1 MSNTN
6 VDYNK
11 RLEAFKEIY
20 PQILEMS
27 LAEKSPFGEFKKLLE
42 QFGNDNV
49 IRNDQQFQSLAQALV
64 SVGQTIVAQ
73 SQNTALQM
81 ILGGDENIVNQANIN
96 LTNAQI
102 ETEKA
107 NANLVKR
114 QTAQID
120 DELELKEQSVNIDKS
135 LSIEKEKLLQAQ
147 TETEKAKPALIAR
160 QTAQINDNLRIEAA
174 KVTQSVQFGYCTG
187 GLDIPQEIMKLV
199 KEKIENIEKSS

>member
-73 SQNTALQM
+73 SQNTALSM
-81 ILGGDENIVNQANIN
+81 ILQGDENE
-96 LTNAQI
+96 LNA
-102 ETEKA
+102 EKA
-107 NANLVKR
+107 L
-114 QTAQID
+114 
-120 DELELKEQSVNIDKS
+120 LLK
-135 LSIEKEKLLQAQ
+135 AQ

-160 QTAQINDNLRIEAA
+160 QTSQIDDNLRIEAA

-187 GLDIPQEIMKLV
+187 GLDIPQEIMSLV

>member
-11 RLEAFKEIY
+11 RLEVFKEIY

-42 QFGNDNV
+42 QFGNDNI
-49 IRNDQQFQSLAQALV
+49 IRNDTQFQSLAQALV

-73 SQNTALQM
+73 SQNTALSM
-81 ILGGDENIVNQANIN
+81 ILQGDENE
-96 LTNAQI
+96 LNA
-102 ETEKA
+102 EKA
-107 NANLVKR
+107 
-114 QTAQID
+114 
-120 DELELKEQSVNIDKS
+120 
-135 LSIEKEKLLQAQ
+135 LLLRAQ

>member
-1 MSNTN
+1 MSDAN

-42 QFGNDNV
+42 QFGNENV

-64 SVGQTIVAQ
+64 SVEQTIVAQ
-73 SQNTALQM
+73 SQNTALSM
-81 ILGGDENIVNQANIN
+81 ILQGDENE
-96 LTNAQI
+96 LNA
-102 ETEKA
+102 EKA
-107 NANLVKR
+107 L
-114 QTAQID
+114 
-120 DELELKEQSVNIDKS
+120 LLK
-135 LSIEKEKLLQAQ
+135 AQ

-160 QTAQINDNLRIEAA
+160 QTAQIDDNLRIEAA

-187 GLDIPQEIMKLV
+187 GLDIPQEIMNLV
-199 KEKIENIEKSS
+199 KEKIENIEKS

>member
-11 RLEAFKEIY
+11 RLEVFKEIY

-42 QFGNDNV
+42 QFGNDNI
-49 IRNDQQFQSLAQALV
+49 IRNDTQFQSLAQALV

-73 SQNTALQM
+73 SQNTALSM
-81 ILGGDENIVNQANIN
+81 ILQGDENE
-96 LTNAQI
+96 LNA
-102 ETEKA
+102 EKA
-107 NANLVKR
+107 
-114 QTAQID
+114 
-120 DELELKEQSVNIDKS
+120 
-135 LSIEKEKLLQAQ
+135 LLLRAQ

-160 QTAQINDNLRIEAA
+160 QTSQIDDNLRIEAA

-199 KEKIENIEKSS
+199 KEKIENIEKF

>member
-1 MSNTN
+1 MSDIN
-6 VDYNK
+6 VDYSK

-73 SQNTALQM
+73 SQNTALSM
-81 ILGGDENIVNQANIN
+81 ILQGDENELNAEKIKLIQ
-96 LTNAQI
+96 AQI
-102 ETEKA
+102 ETESKKPA
-107 NANLVKR
+107 LITR

-120 DELELKEQSVNIDKS
+120 
-135 LSIEKEKLLQAQ
+135 
-147 TETEKAKPALIAR
+147 
-160 QTAQINDNLRIEAA
+160 DNLRIEAA

-187 GLDIPQEIMKLV
+187 GLDIPQEIIKLV

>member
-11 RLEAFKEIY
+11 RLEVFKEIY

-42 QFGNDNV
+42 QFGNDNI
-49 IRNDQQFQSLAQALV
+49 IRNDTQFQSLAQALV

-73 SQNTALQM
+73 SQNTALSM
-81 ILGGDENIVNQANIN
+81 ILQGDENE
-96 LTNAQI
+96 LNA
-102 ETEKA
+102 EKA
-107 NANLVKR
+107 
-114 QTAQID
+114 
-120 DELELKEQSVNIDKS
+120 
-135 LSIEKEKLLQAQ
+135 LLLRAQ

-160 QTAQINDNLRIEAA
+160 QTAQIDDNLRIEAA

>member
-6 VDYNK
+6 VNYNK

-73 SQNTALQM
+73 SQNTALSM
-81 ILGGDENIVNQANIN
+81 ILQGDENE
-96 LTNAQI
+96 LNA
-102 ETEKA
+102 EKA
-107 NANLVKR
+107 
-114 QTAQID
+114 
-120 DELELKEQSVNIDKS
+120 
-135 LSIEKEKLLQAQ
+135 LLLRAQ
-147 TETEKAKPALIAR
+147 TETEKGKPALIAR
-160 QTAQINDNLRIEAA
+160 QTSQIDDNLRIEAA

-187 GLDIPQEIMKLV
+187 GLDIPQEIMSLV
-199 KEKIENIEKSS
+199 KEKIENIEKF

>member
-73 SQNTALQM
+73 SQNTALSM

-96 LTNAQI
+96 LTNAKI

-160 QTAQINDNLRIEAA
+160 QTAQIDDNLRIEAA

-199 KEKIENIEKSS
+199 KEKIKNIEKSS

>member
-1 MSNTN
+1 MSDAN

-11 RLEAFKEIY
+11 RLEVFKEIY

-42 QFGNDNV
+42 QFGNDNI
-49 IRNDQQFQSLAQALV
+49 IRNDTQFQSLAQALV

-96 LTNAQI
+96 LTN
-102 ETEKA
+102 
-107 NANLVKR
+107 
-114 QTAQID
+114 
-120 DELELKEQSVNIDKS
+120 
-135 LSIEKEKLLQAQ
+135 AQ

>member
-73 SQNTALQM
+73 SQNTALSM
-81 ILGGDENIVNQANIN
+81 ILQGDENE
-96 LTNAQI
+96 LNA
-102 ETEKA
+102 EKA
-107 NANLVKR
+107 
-114 QTAQID
+114 
-120 DELELKEQSVNIDKS
+120 
-135 LSIEKEKLLQAQ
+135 LLLRAQ
-147 TETEKAKPALIAR
+147 TETEKTKPSLIAR
-160 QTAQINDNLRIEAA
+160 QTAQIDDNLRIEAA

>member
-73 SQNTALQM
+73 SQNTALSM
-81 ILGGDENIVNQANIN
+81 ILQGDENE
-96 LTNAQI
+96 LNA
-102 ETEKA
+102 EKA
-107 NANLVKR
+107 
-114 QTAQID
+114 
-120 DELELKEQSVNIDKS
+120 
-135 LSIEKEKLLQAQ
+135 LLLRAQ

-160 QTAQINDNLRIEAA
+160 QTSQIDDNLRIEAA

>member
-42 QFGNDNV
+42 QFGNENV

-96 LTNAQI
+96 LTNAQT

-114 QTAQID
+114 QTGQID

>member
-42 QFGNDNV
+42 QFGNDNI
-49 IRNDQQFQSLAQALV
+49 IRNDTQFQSLAQALV

-73 SQNTALQM
+73 SQNTALSM
-81 ILGGDENIVNQANIN
+81 ILQGDENE
-96 LTNAQI
+96 LNA
-102 ETEKA
+102 EKA
-107 NANLVKR
+107 
-114 QTAQID
+114 
-120 DELELKEQSVNIDKS
+120 
-135 LSIEKEKLLQAQ
+135 LLLRAQ

-160 QTAQINDNLRIEAA
+160 QTAQIDDNLRIEAA

-199 KEKIENIEKSS
+199 KEKIKNIEKFS

>member
-73 SQNTALQM
+73 SQNTALSM
-81 ILGGDENIVNQANIN
+81 ILQGDENE
-96 LTNAQI
+96 LNA
-102 ETEKA
+102 EKA
-107 NANLVKR
+107 
-114 QTAQID
+114 
-120 DELELKEQSVNIDKS
+120 
-135 LSIEKEKLLQAQ
+135 LLLRAQ

-160 QTAQINDNLRIEAA
+160 QTSQIDDNLRIEAA

-187 GLDIPQEIMKLV
+187 GLDIPQEIMSL
-199 KEKIENIEKSS
+199 

>member
-73 SQNTALQM
+73 SQNTALSM
-81 ILGGDENIVNQANIN
+81 ILQGDENE
-96 LTNAQI
+96 LNA
-102 ETEKA
+102 EKA
-107 NANLVKR
+107 
-114 QTAQID
+114 
-120 DELELKEQSVNIDKS
+120 
-135 LSIEKEKLLQAQ
+135 LLLRAQ

-160 QTAQINDNLRIEAA
+160 QTSQIDDNLRIEAA

-199 KEKIENIEKSS
+199 KEKIKNIEKS

>member
-73 SQNTALQM
+73 SQNTALSM
-81 ILGGDENIVNQANIN
+81 ILQGDENE
-96 LTNAQI
+96 LNA
-102 ETEKA
+102 EKA
-107 NANLVKR
+107 
-114 QTAQID
+114 
-120 DELELKEQSVNIDKS
+120 
-135 LSIEKEKLLQAQ
+135 LLLRAQ

-160 QTAQINDNLRIEAA
+160 QTSQIDDNLRIEDA

>member
-160 QTAQINDNLRIEAA
+160 QTAQIDDNLRIEAA

-187 GLDIPQEIMKLV
+187 GLDIPQEIMSLV

>member
-11 RLEAFKEIY
+11 RLKAFKEIY

-73 SQNTALQM
+73 SQNTALSM
-81 ILGGDENIVNQANIN
+81 ILQGDENE
-96 LTNAQI
+96 LNA
-102 ETEKA
+102 EKA
-107 NANLVKR
+107 
-114 QTAQID
+114 
-120 DELELKEQSVNIDKS
+120 
-135 LSIEKEKLLQAQ
+135 LLLRAQ
-147 TETEKAKPALIAR
+147 TETEKAKPALIDR
-160 QTAQINDNLRIEAA
+160 QTAQIDDNLRIEAA
-174 KVTQSVQFGYCTG
+174 KVTQSVQFGYCAG
-187 GLDIPQEIMKLV
+187 GLDIPQEIMSLV
-199 KEKIENIEKSS
+199 KEKIKNIEKSS

>member
-73 SQNTALQM
+73 SQNTALSM
-81 ILGGDENIVNQANIN
+81 ILQGDENE
-96 LTNAQI
+96 LNA
-102 ETEKA
+102 EKA
-107 NANLVKR
+107 
-114 QTAQID
+114 
-120 DELELKEQSVNIDKS
+120 
-135 LSIEKEKLLQAQ
+135 LLLRAQ
-147 TETEKAKPALIAR
+147 TETEKAKLALIAR
-160 QTAQINDNLRIEAA
+160 QTAQIDDNLRIEAA

-187 GLDIPQEIMKLV
+187 GLDIPQEIISLV
-199 KEKIENIEKSS
+199 KEKIENIEKF

>member
-11 RLEAFKEIY
+11 RLEVFKEIY

-73 SQNTALQM
+73 SQNTALSM
-81 ILGGDENIVNQANIN
+81 ILQGDENE
-96 LTNAQI
+96 LNA
-102 ETEKA
+102 EKA
-107 NANLVKR
+107 
-114 QTAQID
+114 
-120 DELELKEQSVNIDKS
+120 
-135 LSIEKEKLLQAQ
+135 LLLRAQ
-147 TETEKAKPALIAR
+147 TETEKAKPELIAR
-160 QTAQINDNLRIEAA
+160 QTAQIDDNLRIEAA

-199 KEKIENIEKSS
+199 KEKIENIEKF

>member
-1 MSNTN
+1 MSDAN

-42 QFGNDNV
+42 QFGNENV

-73 SQNTALQM
+73 SQNTALSM
-81 ILGGDENIVNQANIN
+81 ILQGDENE
-96 LTNAQI
+96 LNA
-102 ETEKA
+102 EKA
-107 NANLVKR
+107 
-114 QTAQID
+114 
-120 DELELKEQSVNIDKS
+120 
-135 LSIEKEKLLQAQ
+135 LLLRAQ

-160 QTAQINDNLRIEAA
+160 QTAQIDDNLRIEAA

-187 GLDIPQEIMKLV
+187 GLDIPQEIMSLV

>member
-11 RLEAFKEIY
+11 RLKAFKEIY

-73 SQNTALQM
+73 SQNTALSM
-81 ILGGDENIVNQANIN
+81 ILQGDENE
-96 LTNAQI
+96 LNA
-102 ETEKA
+102 EKA
-107 NANLVKR
+107 
-114 QTAQID
+114 
-120 DELELKEQSVNIDKS
+120 
-135 LSIEKEKLLQAQ
+135 LLLRAQ

-160 QTAQINDNLRIEAA
+160 QTAQIDDNLRIEAA

-187 GLDIPQEIMKLV
+187 GLDIPQEIMSLV
-199 KEKIENIEKSS
+199 KEKIENIEKF

>member
-11 RLEAFKEIY
+11 RLEVFKEIY

-73 SQNTALQM
+73 SQNTALSM
-81 ILGGDENIVNQANIN
+81 ILQGDENE
-96 LTNAQI
+96 LNA
-102 ETEKA
+102 EKA
-107 NANLVKR
+107 
-114 QTAQID
+114 
-120 DELELKEQSVNIDKS
+120 
-135 LSIEKEKLLQAQ
+135 LLLRAQ

-160 QTAQINDNLRIEAA
+160 QTSQIDDNLRIEAA

>member
-73 SQNTALQM
+73 SQNTALSM
-81 ILGGDENIVNQANIN
+81 ILQGDENE
-96 LTNAQI
+96 LNA
-102 ETEKA
+102 EKA
-107 NANLVKR
+107 
-114 QTAQID
+114 
-120 DELELKEQSVNIDKS
+120 
-135 LSIEKEKLLQAQ
+135 LLLRAQ

-160 QTAQINDNLRIEAA
+160 QTAQIDDNLRIEAA

-187 GLDIPQEIMKLV
+187 GLDIPQEIMSLV
-199 KEKIENIEKSS
+199 KEKIENIEKF

>member
-1 MSNTN
+1 MSDAN

-73 SQNTALQM
+73 SQNTALSM
-81 ILGGDENIVNQANIN
+81 ILQGDENE
-96 LTNAQI
+96 LNA
-102 ETEKA
+102 EKA
-107 NANLVKR
+107 
-114 QTAQID
+114 
-120 DELELKEQSVNIDKS
+120 
-135 LSIEKEKLLQAQ
+135 LLLRAQ

-160 QTAQINDNLRIEAA
+160 QTSQIDDNLRIEAA
-174 KVTQSVQFGYCTG
+174 KVTQNVQFGYCAG

-199 KEKIENIEKSS
+199 KEKIKNIEKFS

>member
-42 QFGNDNV
+42 QFGNDNI
-49 IRNDQQFQSLAQALV
+49 IRNDTQFQSLAQALV

-73 SQNTALQM
+73 SQNTALSM
-81 ILGGDENIVNQANIN
+81 ILQGDENE
-96 LTNAQI
+96 LNA
-102 ETEKA
+102 EKA
-107 NANLVKR
+107 
-114 QTAQID
+114 
-120 DELELKEQSVNIDKS
+120 
-135 LSIEKEKLLQAQ
+135 LLLRAQ

-160 QTAQINDNLRIEAA
+160 QTSQIDDNLRIEAA

-187 GLDIPQEIMKLV
+187 GLDIPQEIMSLV
-199 KEKIENIEKSS
+199 KEKIENIEKF

>member
-1 MSNTN
+1 MSNAN

-73 SQNTALQM
+73 SQNTALSM
-81 ILGGDENIVNQANIN
+81 ILQGDENE
-96 LTNAQI
+96 LNA
-102 ETEKA
+102 EKA
-107 NANLVKR
+107 L
-114 QTAQID
+114 
-120 DELELKEQSVNIDKS
+120 LLK
-135 LSIEKEKLLQAQ
+135 AQ

-160 QTAQINDNLRIEAA
+160 QTAQIDDNLRIEAA

-187 GLDIPQEIMKLV
+187 GLDIPQEIMSLV
-199 KEKIENIEKSS
+199 KEKIENIEKS

>member
-73 SQNTALQM
+73 SQNTALSM
-81 ILGGDENIVNQANIN
+81 ILQGDENE
-96 LTNAQI
+96 LNA
-102 ETEKA
+102 EK
-107 NANLVKR
+107 
-114 QTAQID
+114 T
-120 DELELKEQSVNIDKS
+120 
-135 LSIEKEKLLQAQ
+135 LLLRAQ

-160 QTAQINDNLRIEAA
+160 QTSQIDDNLRIEAA

-199 KEKIENIEKSS
+199 KEKIKNIEKSS

>member
-73 SQNTALQM
+73 SQNTALSM
-81 ILGGDENIVNQANIN
+81 ILQGDENIVNQANIN

-160 QTAQINDNLRIEAA
+160 QTAQIDDNLRIEAA

>member
-11 RLEAFKEIY
+11 RLKAFKEIY

-73 SQNTALQM
+73 SQNTALSM
-81 ILGGDENIVNQANIN
+81 ILQGDENE
-96 LTNAQI
+96 LNA
-102 ETEKA
+102 EKA
-107 NANLVKR
+107 
-114 QTAQID
+114 
-120 DELELKEQSVNIDKS
+120 
-135 LSIEKEKLLQAQ
+135 LLLRAQ

-160 QTAQINDNLRIEAA
+160 QTSQIDDNLRIEAA

-187 GLDIPQEIMKLV
+187 GLDIPQEIMSLV
-199 KEKIENIEKSS
+199 KEKIENIEKF

>member
-11 RLEAFKEIY
+11 RLKAFKEIY

-73 SQNTALQM
+73 SQNTALSM
-81 ILGGDENIVNQANIN
+81 ILQGDENE
-96 LTNAQI
+96 LNA
-102 ETEKA
+102 EKA
-107 NANLVKR
+107 
-114 QTAQID
+114 
-120 DELELKEQSVNIDKS
+120 
-135 LSIEKEKLLQAQ
+135 LLLRAQ

-160 QTAQINDNLRIEAA
+160 QTAQIDDNLRIEAA
-174 KVTQSVQFGYCTG
+174 KVTQSVQFGYCIG

>member
-42 QFGNDNV
+42 QFGNDNI
-49 IRNDQQFQSLAQALV
+49 IRNDTQFQSLAQALV

-73 SQNTALQM
+73 SQNTALSM
-81 ILGGDENIVNQANIN
+81 ILQGDENE
-96 LTNAQI
+96 LNA
-102 ETEKA
+102 EKA
-107 NANLVKR
+107 
-114 QTAQID
+114 
-120 DELELKEQSVNIDKS
+120 
-135 LSIEKEKLLQAQ
+135 LLLRAQ

>member
-96 LTNAQI
+96 LTNAQT

-160 QTAQINDNLRIEAA
+160 QTAQIDDNLRVEAA

-187 GLDIPQEIMKLV
+187 GLDIPQEIMSLV
-199 KEKIENIEKSS
+199 KEKIENIEKF

>member
-73 SQNTALQM
+73 SQNTALSM
-81 ILGGDENIVNQANIN
+81 ILQGDENE
-96 LTNAQI
+96 LNA
-102 ETEKA
+102 EKA
-107 NANLVKR
+107 
-114 QTAQID
+114 
-120 DELELKEQSVNIDKS
+120 
-135 LSIEKEKLLQAQ
+135 LLLRAQ

-160 QTAQINDNLRIEAA
+160 QTSQIDDNLRIEAA
-174 KVTQSVQFGYCTG
+174 KVTQNVQFGYCAG

-199 KEKIENIEKSS
+199 KEKIKNIEKFS

>member
-73 SQNTALQM
+73 SQNTALSM
-81 ILGGDENIVNQANIN
+81 ILQGDENE
-96 LTNAQI
+96 LNA
-102 ETEKA
+102 EKA
-107 NANLVKR
+107 L
-114 QTAQID
+114 
-120 DELELKEQSVNIDKS
+120 LLK
-135 LSIEKEKLLQAQ
+135 AQ

-160 QTAQINDNLRIEAA
+160 QTAQIDDNLRIEAA

-187 GLDIPQEIMKLV
+187 GLDIPQEIMSLV

>member
-11 RLEAFKEIY
+11 RLKAFKEIY

-42 QFGNDNV
+42 QFGNDNI
-49 IRNDQQFQSLAQALV
+49 IRNDTQFQSLAQALV

-73 SQNTALQM
+73 SQNTALSM
-81 ILGGDENIVNQANIN
+81 ILQGDENE
-96 LTNAQI
+96 LNA
-102 ETEKA
+102 EKA
-107 NANLVKR
+107 
-114 QTAQID
+114 
-120 DELELKEQSVNIDKS
+120 
-135 LSIEKEKLLQAQ
+135 LLLRAQ

-160 QTAQINDNLRIEAA
+160 QTAQIDDNLRIEAA

-187 GLDIPQEIMKLV
+187 GLDIPQEIMSLV
-199 KEKIENIEKSS
+199 KEKIENIEKF

>member
-11 RLEAFKEIY
+11 RLEVFKEIY

-42 QFGNDNV
+42 QFGNDNI
-49 IRNDQQFQSLAQALV
+49 IRNDTQFQSLAQALV

-96 LTNAQI
+96 LTNTQI

-120 DELELKEQSVNIDKS
+120 
-135 LSIEKEKLLQAQ
+135 
-147 TETEKAKPALIAR
+147 
-160 QTAQINDNLRIEAA
+160 DNLRIEAA

-187 GLDIPQEIMKLV
+187 GLDIPQEIMSLV
-199 KEKIENIEKSS
+199 KEKIENIEKF